1 MLLIGSLKCTSHSNK
16 KACHKSVRI
25 VLQLTSKLFE
35 GNAIILIHVGYMD
48 MNNYTNLFMI
58 IHKLKIS

>member
-25 VLQLTSKLFE
+25 VLQLTKLFE
-35 GNAIILIHVGYMD
+35 GNAIILIHVGYTVHG
-48 MNNYTNLFMI
+48 YEQL
-58 IHKLKIS
+58 HKFIYDYS